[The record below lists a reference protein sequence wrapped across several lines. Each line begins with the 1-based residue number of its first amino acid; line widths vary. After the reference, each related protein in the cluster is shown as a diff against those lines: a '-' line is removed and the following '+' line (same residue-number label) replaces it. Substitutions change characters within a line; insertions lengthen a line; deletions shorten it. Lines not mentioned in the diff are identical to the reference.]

1 MTYTLIVALIGMLIV
16 FTFLLLLSLLM
27 AATKRALKDRTQEN
41 ATASDVSALRSKA
54 GSPDATIPPE
64 NPTPEEASKGAPPW
78 LMAAVVA
85 FVLAEQEAHS
95 AGPWIQGRKQ

>member
-16 FTFLLLLSLLM
+16 FVFLLLLSLLM
-27 AATKRALKDRTQEN
+27 VATKRALQDRSQES

-54 GSPDATIPPE
+54 AGPGAGRSRDEVPSA
-64 NPTPEEASKGAPPW
+64 EAPRGAPPW

-95 AGPWIQGRKQ
+95 AMPWIQGRKQ